1 MVKLSERRQRA
12 ALQVDGAHRSEPLRD
27 CVRSA
32 MEHYFEQLD
41 GHTTSDLHDL
51 VMSEVEAPLL
61 EAVLE
66 YTGGNQTRAADV
78 LGLNRGTL
86 RKKIKDYQLG

>member
-1 MVKLSERRQRA
+1 MVKLSEKRQRA
-12 ALQVDGAHRSEPLRD
+12 ALQVDGACRSEPLRD

-32 MEHYFEQLD
+32 LVNYFEHLD

-78 LGLNRGTL
+78 LGLNRATL
-86 RKKIKDYQLG
+86 RKKIRDYKLG